1 MAQFLVELHQH
12 ATLVLDF
19 ELLGLYLIT
28 EEEVLGS
35 VLQLAFEV
43 VILRYFADGLE
54 VPFEFL
60 ALLPHFRESVAH
72 LIEHVPKADHA
83 HDFDEDRNDDFL
95 GTLRGYVSVADRQHR
110 RRGEVKRI
118 NVFGDWLFVTNTDD

>member
-12 ATLVLDF
+12 PTLVLDF

-28 EEEVLGS
+28 EEEVLGP

-60 ALLPHFRESVAH
+60 ALLPHFGESVAH
-72 LIEHVPKADHA
+72 LIEHIPETDHA
-83 HDFDEDRNDDFL
+83 HDFDEDGNDNFL
-95 GTLRGYVSVADRQHR
+95 GTLRGYVSVANRQHGR
-110 RRGEVKRI
+110 
-118 NVFGDWLFVTNTDD
+118 